1 MRKNSIHMLFVSFQ
15 RNFLNILGLHI
26 FKQTVICLKLVTF
39 PQSSVTSFSL
49 YLSKLSFYTN
59 SLTAEELSW
68 LPQPSQNP
76 CFKLLRLYDLTL
88 NQVTRYCSLLFYNVW
103 NSILIHCMPYRW
115 KSVPSI
121 KYISYFSNYFSIFLE
136 DKSNAFPFFHCFGVR
151 LSG

>member
-1 MRKNSIHMLFVSFQ
+1 MIQLE
-15 RNFLNILGLHI
+15 LGLE
-26 FKQTVICLKLVTF
+26 LVTF

-76 CFKLLRLYDLTL
+76 CSKLLRLYDSAL
-88 NQVTRYCSLLFYNVW
+88 NQITCYCSLLFYNVS

-121 KYISYFSNYFSIFLE
+121 KYISYFSNYFSTFLE
-136 DKSNAFPFFHCFGVR
+136 DKSNAIPFFHCFGAR